1 MRFIMP
7 SYITL
12 THFTEQGVKNVR
24 ESVSRAASFKA
35 AAKKLGVTVKNI
47 FWTLGD
53 YDTVILC
60 EAPDD
65 ETAAAAMV
73 SLASL
78 GHVRPKTLRAF
89 AASEMEAILG
99 KIPASA

>member
-1 MRFIMP
+1 MP
-7 SYITL
+7 TYITL
-12 THFTEQGVKNVR
+12 THFTDQGAKNVR
-24 ESVSRAASFKA
+24 ESPARAASFKA
-35 AAKKLGVTVKNI
+35 AAKKLGVTVRNV

-53 YDTVILC
+53 YDTVIIS

-78 GHVRPKTLRAF
+78 GYVRPKTLRAF
-89 AASEMEAILG
+89 TASEMEAILG

>member
-1 MRFIMP
+1 MP
-7 SYITL
+7 TYITL
-12 THFTEQGVKNVR
+12 THFTEQGAKNLR
-24 ESVSRAASFKA
+24 ESPARAAAFKA

-53 YDTVILC
+53 YDTVIIC

-73 SLASL
+73 SLASR
-78 GHVRPKTLRAF
+78 GYVRPKTLRAF
-89 AASEMEAILG
+89 TASEMGAVLG

>member
-1 MRFIMP
+1 MP
-7 SYITL
+7 NYITL
-12 THFTEQGVKNVR
+12 THFTEQGVKNLR
-24 ESVSRAASFKA
+24 ESPTRAASFKA

-53 YDTVILC
+53 HDTVIIC

-65 ETAAAAMV
+65 ETAAAAML

-78 GHVRPKTLRAF
+78 GYVRPKTLRAF
-89 AASEMEAILG
+89 TASEMEAILG
-99 KIPASA
+99 KIAASA